1 MHNSCLILK
10 QTTQNFLYL
19 NRNQRHYTNGMNLL
33 GPIPIYLIEIKLDRF
48 DIFKFCGNVCTV
60 KIRSK

>member
-1 MHNSCLILK
+1 MSDIEANYTKLSLLK
-10 QTTQNFLYL
+10 

-48 DIFKFCGNVCTV
+48 NIFKFCG
-60 KIRSK
+60 S